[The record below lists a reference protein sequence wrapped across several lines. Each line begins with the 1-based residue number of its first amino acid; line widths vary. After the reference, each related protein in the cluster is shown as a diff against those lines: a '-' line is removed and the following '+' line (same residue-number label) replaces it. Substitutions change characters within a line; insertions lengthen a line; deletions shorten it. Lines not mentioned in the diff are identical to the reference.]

1 MPEKFREIYRTGTN
15 RCPGY
20 DYSAPGMY
28 FITICTRKKIP
39 YFGEIVY
46 CEMVLSGTGVIVRDF
61 WMAIPDHFPNVRLDE
76 LIIMPDHLHG
86 IIIIM
91 ETPVINNAET
101 PAINNAET
109 PVINNAETPKINNAE
124 TPVINNVETPVI
136 NNAETPKL
144 GVSTEGVDIAGKSKN
159 RGNPNWKSNS
169 IGSII
174 NQYKRICTIKAK
186 LFGLDLVW
194 QPRYYDHI
202 IRSEC
207 ELKRIRSYIQNNPK
221 EYHG

>member
-1 MPEKFREIYRTGTN
+1 MSEKFREMYRTGTN
-15 RCPGY
+15 RCQGY
-20 DYSAPGMY
+20 DYTTPGMY

-39 YFGEIVY
+39 YFGEIVN
-46 CEMVLSGTGVIVRDF
+46 CEMVFSGTGVIVRDF

-86 IIIIM
+86 IIIIIEM
-91 ETPVINNAET
+91 SKLI
-101 PAINNAET
+101 NAET
-109 PVINNAETPKINNAE
+109 PVINNAETPVINNSE
-124 TPVINNVETPVI
+124 TPVL

-186 LFGLDLVW
+186 LYGLDLVW

-202 IRSEC
+202 IRSEW
-207 ELKRIRSYIQNNPK
+207 ELRRIRSYIQNNPK
-221 EYHG
+221 EFHG